1 MDKFAGYP
9 RIKDVVEFNESEC
22 DLVMKA
28 INNSKDLIE
37 AGILSFI
44 SPERAYHLF
53 SMFERTVHLAL
64 IPTPEM
70 QRLFGVVV
78 SHELAKTGAEENKK
92 TETLKN
98 ILKKLKYEYRAN

>member
-9 RIKDVVEFNESEC
+9 RAKDVVDFNELEC
-22 DLVMKA
+22 NLVMEA
-28 INNSKDLIE
+28 INNSKDLID
-37 AGILSFI
+37 AGMLSFI
-44 SPERAYHLF
+44 APERAYHLF

-70 QRLFGVVV
+70 KRLFGVVV
-78 SHELAKTGAEENKK
+78 SHELSKTCVGETKKAES
-92 TETLKN
+92 LKN